1 MKITNDNK
9 RMYTSIDSQW
19 KMWLQNSEFEQMR
32 MRLEHCALF
41 DRLAIK
47 ATKVLN
53 VLYAIYGKEVSSLV
67 MAAFDHFGCV
77 PQYAEFNDAV
87 LDLIG
92 IVTSSGD
99 NASSFTVGN
108 TMMELSIEFGDD
120 AMFAFLLGK
129 GVSLID
135 PTTNEPVLLRRAIA
149 STDAIAII
157 AIERH
162 QFYHLDS
169 GTIKE
174 TSFLFADAES
184 RLLLTVPKIK
194 ALLRKG
200 YTCKRLLY
208 HNCVNLAAFQW
219 CMQYRILDK
228 MTLSAFFV
236 DLMINYIHL
245 RMYEVAEFIY
255 MANTNRKSD
264 AKFNALLKWCIMDR
278 SEAANATML
287 NLYQLCRNDNSDQI
301 WLDTG
306 CTPLQ
311 EAARAGDLA
320 KCRMLVSVGESPVVT
335 DGYTR
340 YTGRNALYYARQSEN
355 DELVQYLLE
364 LEKIK

>member
-1 MKITNDNK
+1 
-9 RMYTSIDSQW
+9 MYTSIDSQW

-53 VLYAIYGKEVSSLV
+53 VLYAIYGKEVTDMV
-67 MAAFDHFGCV
+67 TAAFDHFNCV
-77 PQYAEFNDAV
+77 PQYAEFSDAV

-92 IVTSSGD
+92 VIGGSGD
-99 NASSFTVGN
+99 SAISFTVGS
-108 TMMELSIEFGDD
+108 TLIELSIEFGDD

-135 PTTNEPVLLRRAIA
+135 PTTNEPMLLRRAIA

-162 QFYHLDS
+162 QFYHLDN

-174 TSFLFADAES
+174 VGFLFSDSES
-184 RLLLTVPKIK
+184 RLLLTEPKIK

-208 HNCVNLAAFQW
+208 HNCANLKTFQW
-219 CMQYRILDK
+219 CMHYRILDK

-236 DLMINYIHL
+236 DLLANYVHL

-255 MANTNRKSD
+255 LVSTNRKSD

-278 SEAANATML
+278 NEAANATMS
-287 NLYQLCRNDNSDQI
+287 NLYQLCRYDNTDQI

-311 EAARAGDLA
+311 EAARAGNLA
-320 KCRMLVSVGESPVVT
+320 KCKMLVSLGESHTIT
-335 DGYTR
+335 DGYIR
-340 YTGRNALYYARQSEN
+340 YTGRNALYYARQSGN
-355 DELVQYLLE
+355 DELIQYFLE
-364 LEKIK
+364 LK